1 MATVQIT
8 GTAGDTRAIATETL
22 DVFARGLDGSL
33 LYPGDEGFGEATLL
47 WNGMI
52 TKRPAVA
59 VRAGTNRDVVR
70 TIDFVRTNGLELSV
84 RGGGH
89 NIAGL
94 ALSDGGITLDMSG
107 MNDIA
112 VDVDA
117 RMVRVGPGCNLGDVD
132 RATQENG
139 LATTLGFVSET
150 GIAGLTLG
158 GGFGYLSRRFGWTV
172 DDLLEVEIVT
182 ADGTV
187 QRASRTENEQLFWA
201 LRGGGG
207 NFGVVTE
214 FVYRLHEV
222 GPQVMA
228 GLIAWPATETDDV
241 LNLFRRVT
249 DSAPRELTVAVLMRN
264 APPAPWL
271 PEAAHG
277 TPIIALVVCHS
288 GSLDQAERD
297 LAPIKA
303 HGEPWADLV
312 QVKDYVAQQSML
324 DATQPKGLHYYWK
337 SEFLAGLSDGILDTY
352 KAQFVDNTS
361 PANQIVLFHL
371 AGAVNDHP
379 EDDGAMGNREAAYAC
394 VIQSMWPE
402 NDPSRDEYRDWVR
415 DAWTALKPYSTG
427 GNYVNFQTE
436 DEADERTLESYRGNY
451 ERLEA
456 VKARY
461 DPTNL
466 FQVNRNIQPR
476 AGSSP
481 V

>member
-1 MATVQIT
+1 MATLQIT

-22 DVFARGLDGSL
+22 DIFASGLDGSL
-33 LYPGDEGFGEATLL
+33 LYPGDDGFGEATLL

-59 VRAGTNRDVVR
+59 VRAGTLRDVVR

-107 MNDIA
+107 MNDIE

-117 RMVRVGPGCNLGDVD
+117 RMVRVGPGCNLGGVD
-132 RATQENG
+132 RATQEHG

-182 ADGTV
+182 ANGTV

-222 GPQVMA
+222 GPEVTA

-241 LNLFRRVT
+241 LDLFRTVT
-249 DSAPRELTVAVLMRN
+249 ESAPRELTVAVLMRN

-303 HGEPWADLV
+303 HGEPWADLI

-337 SEFLAGLSDGILDTY
+337 SEFLPGLSDGVLDTY

-394 VIQSMWPE
+394 VVQSMWPE
-402 NDPSRDEYRDWVR
+402 NDPSRDAYRDWVR

-436 DEADERTLESYRGNY
+436 DEADERTIESYRDNY

-456 VKARY
+456 VKATY

>member
-1 MATVQIT
+1 MATLQIT
-8 GTAGDTRAIATETL
+8 GTAGGTRAIATGTL
-22 DVFARGLDGSL
+22 DAFAGELDGSL

-59 VRAGTNRDVVR
+59 VRAGTIRDVVR

-94 ALSDGGITLDMSG
+94 ALSDGGITLDMSE
-107 MNDIA
+107 MKDVA
-112 VDVDA
+112 VDGDA
-117 RMVRVGPGCNLGDVD
+117 RMVRVGPGCTLGDVD
-132 RATQENG
+132 RATQEPG

-187 QRASRTENEQLFWA
+187 QRASPTENEELFWA

-207 NFGVVTE
+207 NFGVATE
-214 FVYRLHEV
+214 FVYRLHDV

-228 GLIAWPATETDDV
+228 GLIAWPVTETDNV
-241 LNLFRRVT
+241 LNLFQRVT
-249 DSAPRELTVAVLMRN
+249 DAAPRELTVAVLMRN

-303 HGEPWADLV
+303 RGEPWADLI

-337 SEFLAGLSDGILDTY
+337 SEFLPGLSDDVLDTY

-371 AGAVNDHP
+371 AGAVNDHA
-379 EDDGAMGNREAAYAC
+379 EDDGAMGNREAAFAC
-394 VIQSMWPE
+394 VVQSMWPE
-402 NDPSRDEYRDWVR
+402 NDPSGDAYRDWVR

-476 AGSSP
+476 AGPSP